1 MPYATLSHSWGHT
14 QSLRLIQNN
23 LEILQNGINIE
34 TLPRT
39 FQHAVCVARKLGL
52 RYLWIDSLCILQ
64 DSADD
69 WRRESA
75 MMRHVYSNGSLN
87 IAATAASGDQDGLS
101 FQRNPHS
108 SRHITVNITWKHP
121 DLVSHKPPGRY
132 YIFNGGI
139 WDREVESA
147 PLNKR
152 GWVLQERS
160 LSPRIL
166 HFGRTQLYWQCNTAL
181 RSEMFPRD
189 LRTKN
194 LGPHVP
200 RVTSRFTTRLR
211 ALQQQQSGQPA
222 ATEHE
227 LAGAHAHWSE
237 LVNAYSATR
246 LSRPADKLIAV
257 QALAETMQDATGDA
271 YVAGLWRSRLAEDVL
286 WRTDVDERRPLR
298 RPARWRAPTWSWA
311 SLDAQVESRGAYHYV
326 GRRAGQ
332 AAPFFVREMVPSVEG
347 FGGVETGQL
356 RSARLKV
363 RGLLYRSGEPIVM
376 KVMDE
381 PLSLS
386 RPARAEA
393 PWSLKVFLDEWDEQV
408 VHAAEHTVPAG
419 SLFFP
424 VGSPIAGT
432 VEGLVLEPV
441 AERDGEFQRIAFFEI
456 DVLEP
461 GGADS
466 LLKGLQILEDAE
478 NLGHLKDGEDSEGR
492 TVYQFTLI

>member
-1 MPYATLSHSWGHT
+1 M
-14 QSLRLIQNN
+14 Q
-23 LEILQNGINIE
+23 
-34 TLPRT
+34 
-39 FQHAVCVARKLGL
+39 
-52 RYLWIDSLCILQ
+52 CILQ

-69 WRRESA
+69 WRKESA

-211 ALQQQQSGQPA
+211 ALQQQQRGQPA
-222 ATEHE
+222 AAEHE

-298 RPARWRAPTWSWA
+298 RPLRRPARWRAPTWSWA

-356 RSARLKV
+356 RSARLK
-363 RGLLYRSGEPIVM
+363 
-376 KVMDE
+376 
-381 PLSLS
+381 
-386 RPARAEA
+386 
-393 PWSLKVFLDEWDEQV
+393 
-408 VHAAEHTVPAG
+408 
-419 SLFFP
+419 
-424 VGSPIAGT
+424 
-432 VEGLVLEPV
+432 
-441 AERDGEFQRIAFFEI
+441 
-456 DVLEP
+456 
-461 GGADS
+461 
-466 LLKGLQILEDAE
+466 ILEDAE